1 LSDADRRFAIGLARA
16 WAGALVFSVPMLM
29 TMELWRIGF
38 YIAPM
43 KLALLN
49 LLGLPLLVG
58 VSYFAG
64 FQDTLQWRD
73 DLKDA
78 LVAYGIGWLVS
89 AMLLTLFG
97 IIALE
102 ASFADNVG
110 KVAVQAPSAGLG
122 AMLARSQLGAQQQS
136 PREDAQKRRA
146 SYGGELLMMTT
157 GALFLA
163 INVAP
168 TQEIVLIAAK
178 MTAWHALA
186 LVGVSLAVMHGFAY
200 AVEFQGAPSLPQGT
214 PFWSAFLRFSVAGYG
229 LVLLMS
235 LYILWTFGRTEG
247 MPLAVLVQT
256 AVVLAFPAA
265 LGAAGA
271 RLII

>member
-1 LSDADRRFAIGLARA
+1 MVALVLIAGGGLAVALNESAKERDVGRGIA
-16 WAGALVFSVPMLM
+16 TLLALVAEYV
-29 TMELWRIGF
+29 
-38 YIAPM
+38 A
-43 KLALLN
+43 A
-49 LLGLPLLVG
+49 GLVI
-58 VSYFAG
+58 
-64 FQDTLQWRD
+64 
-73 DLKDA
+73 
-78 LVAYGIGWLVS
+78 VAYGIGWLVS

-102 ASFADNVG
+102 ASFPDNVG

-168 TQEIVLIAAK
+168 TEEILLIADK
-178 MTAWHALA
+178 MSAWRILFLVAL
-186 LVGVSLAVMHGFAY
+186 SLAVMHAFVY
-200 AVEFQGAPSLPQGT
+200 AVQFQGTPSLPPGT
-214 PFWSAFLRFSVAGYG
+214 PFWSAFLRFTVAGYA

-235 LYILWTFGRTEG
+235 LYMLWTFGRTNG
-247 MPLAVLVQT
+247 LALGPLVRT
-256 AVVLAFPAA
+256 AVVLGFPAA
-265 LGAAGA
+265 VGAAGA